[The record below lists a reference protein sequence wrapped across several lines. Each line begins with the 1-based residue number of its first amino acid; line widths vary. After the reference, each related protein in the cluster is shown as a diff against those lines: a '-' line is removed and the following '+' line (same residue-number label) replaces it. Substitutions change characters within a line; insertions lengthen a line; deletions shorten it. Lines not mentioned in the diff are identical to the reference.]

1 MRRRLIV
8 SALLVV
14 GGFSASSLL
23 VSSTVGFWIGALVAF
38 IGVLV
43 LVAGSGSETVDYV
56 REPAWFERWPHGR

>member
-14 GGFSASSLL
+14 GGFSAASLL
-23 VSSTVGFWIGALVAF
+23 VSSTVGFWIGTLVAF

-56 REPAWFERWPHGR
+56 RESAWFERWPHGR

>member
-14 GGFSASSLL
+14 GGFSAASLL

-38 IGVLV
+38 IHPSSAHGVLIE
-43 LVAGSGSETVDYV
+43 LKQA
-56 REPAWFERWPHGR
+56 

>member
-14 GGFSASSLL
+14 GGFSAASLL

-56 REPAWFERWPHGR
+56 RESARSERWPHGR

>member
-14 GGFSASSLL
+14 GGFSAASLL

-38 IGVLV
+38 IGVVV
-43 LVAGSGSETVDYV
+43 LVAGSGSETVVYV
-56 REPAWFERWPHGR
+56 RESAWFERWPHGR